1 MSENKP
7 IKKLGLWMSTSLV
20 IGNMIGAGVFLM
32 PAALAAYGGISIFGW
47 FFSAI
52 GALLLATVF
61 SRLSKLFRDKNGG
74 PYVYTKEGLGDFA
87 GFLVAWG
94 YWISTWVANA
104 AITIA
109 FISALTVFF
118 PILKTN
124 AVFAVLLGLCTI
136 WFLTWINS
144 KGVRE
149 SGKMQVITTL
159 LKLIPLV
166 LVIIGGIFFFNADN
180 FIPFN
185 PSEETNMG
193 AIAITATMTLYAFLG
208 VESATVP
215 AGNVE
220 NPEKTIPKATMLGTI
235 ITTLVYVLSTVVVM
249 GMIPSDILSKSPAP
263 FADAMAM
270 IAGEW
275 GRGLVAAGAAIA
287 AFGALN
293 GWILI
298 QGQIAMATAN
308 DDLFPRIFRKENRNG
323 VPALGIIIGSVL
335 TSIVMLMNYSDG
347 LVEQFKFIILLSTL
361 CVLVPYLFTTA
372 AYVLILVEL
381 KRPNLKWLPE
391 IALTSL
397 AFIFSLWAIYGA
409 GEEAVFWGF
418 LLLLAGIPFYVWMK
432 YRNRTKL

>member
-1 MSENKP
+1 MGQKA
-7 IKKLGLWMSTSLV
+7 KKIGLWISTSLV
-20 IGNMIGAGVFLM
+20 IGNMIGAGIFLM
-32 PAALAAYGGISIFGW
+32 PAALAAYGGISILGW
-47 FFSAI
+47 VFSAL
-52 GALLLATVF
+52 GALLLAKVF
-61 SRLSKLFRDKNGG
+61 SNLSKLVLDKNGG

-109 FISALTVFF
+109 FVSALTIFF
-118 PILKTN
+118 PILERN
-124 AVFAVLLGLCTI
+124 AVYAVLLGLSTI

-149 SGKMQVITTL
+149 SGKVQVVTTL
-159 LKLIPLV
+159 LKLIPLI

-220 NPEKTIPKATMLGTI
+220 NPEKTIPRATMLGTI
-235 ITTLVYVLSTVVVM
+235 ITTLVYILSTVVIM
-249 GMIPSDILSKSPAP
+249 GMIPSEVLSKSPAP
-263 FADAMAM
+263 FADAMDI

-298 QGQIAMATAN
+298 QGQIAMATAK
-308 DDLFPRIFRKENRNG
+308 DDLFPRVFQRENKKG
-323 VPALGIIIGSVL
+323 VPVLGIIIGSIL

-372 AYVLILVEL
+372 AYILILVKR

-391 IALTSL
+391 IVLASL
-397 AFIFSLWAIYGA
+397 AFIFSFWAIYGA
-409 GEEAVFWGF
+409 GEKAVFWGF
-418 LLLLAGIPFYVWMK
+418 LLLMAGIPFYVWMK
-432 YRNRTKL
+432 YRNQSDN